1 MQQNSFGITNGLMR
15 LHDFEKG
22 TELRKRNFG
31 GQGLINLANFVVEND
46 LFFMFVIEQFFKT
59 CKTQLARSIVNVV
72 FS

>member
-15 LHDFEKG
+15 LDD
-22 TELRKRNFG
+22 LRRWQNPRKINFG